1 MSFESP
7 PESEASSPMASS
19 AVENL
24 LLQLQPLFESRA
36 QEVEM
41 EGVTPALLEELSAY
55 MIDTDH
61 AGLWESLRLDF
72 RPNKLILRL
81 PSLENGL
88 ISNLLIVAI
97 SDAPYQDCYGRSST
111 VLIGGSTDINYLNG
125 NGCKSP
131 DFSLYELKGRRDG
144 ARSITDSADSG
155 IPTIVFEAT
164 YGQSTRCLASE
175 AARHICLTMGQV
187 LLVVA
192 IDITHEPNTRPKK
205 LQSVTWSHWEEDIKA
220 QSEITKQDGDRVYE
234 VEAER
239 SPGVSATAF
248 KALIPITGPD
258 DDQLL
263 RIRVTETFKWEL
275 FPSPKISRIDI
286 LHRHLYRDPKDADVE
301 VPAFSFSVS
310 DIMTVIKEL
319 DYIQEQI
326 DSITPEILI
335 EAGVRSAARR
345 AKILQNAVS

>member
-1 MSFESP
+1 MSSASP
-7 PESEASSPMASS
+7 PESEASSPIASS

-24 LLQLQPLFESRA
+24 LLQLKPLLECRA
-36 QEVEM
+36 HEVEM
-41 EGVTPALLEELSAY
+41 EGVTPALLEELTAY
-55 MIDTDH
+55 MIDADG
-61 AGLWESLRLDF
+61 GLWESLRLDF

-88 ISNLLIVAI
+88 ISNLLINAAI

-111 VLIGGSTDINYLNG
+111 AVVGGSTDIHYLNG

-131 DFSLYELKGRRDG
+131 DFSLYELKDCRDG
-144 ARSITDSADSG
+144 ARSPDSAGSG
-155 IPTIVFEAT
+155 IPTIVFEAI

-187 LLVVA
+187 LLVIA

-205 LQSVTWSHWEEDIKA
+205 LQSVTWSHWEEDIEA
-220 QSEITKQDGDRVYE
+220 HAVITKQVGDRVYE

-248 KALIPITGPD
+248 KALIPITGAD

-301 VPAFSFSVS
+301 VPAYSFNVS
-310 DIMTVIKEL
+310 DMMTVIKKL
-319 DYIQEQI
+319 DRIQEQI
-326 DSITPEILI
+326 DSVTTEMLV
-335 EAGVRSAARR
+335 EAEVISKARR
-345 AKILQNAVS
+345 AKRLQNTVS